1 MKPRSNVGWILF
13 AAAMVWG
20 ECLGDV
26 PSLLLPHHSTP
37 EHFVVALANVT
48 AALGLVF
55 YAFGYTRSRA
65 FWRLFAPL
73 YALFLA
79 GEVGGSF
86 VGLTQV
92 VTSLLALGKNGP
104 MVILGGIVVL
114 LPIMAMALF
123 TMIALFRLGDWI
135 GPTRRPVGLQQ
146 QQLSLPI

>member
-1 MKPRSNVGWILF
+1 MKSRWNIGWVLF
-13 AAAMVWG
+13 AAVMVWG

-26 PSLLLPHHSTP
+26 PSLLLPRHSTP
-37 EHFVVALANVT
+37 EHFVVALANIT

-55 YAFGYTRSRA
+55 YAFGYAGSRA

-86 VGLTQV
+86 VGMTQV
-92 VTSLLALGKNGP
+92 VTSLLAVGKNGP
-104 MVILGGIVVL
+104 LVILGGMVVL
-114 LPIMAMALF
+114 LPIIAMAVF

-135 GPTRRPVGLQQ
+135 GPTRRPVGVQPR
-146 QQLSLPI
+146 QLSLPI